1 MEGLRVSQAILI
13 CNVGTYPASEMGNIA
28 LVESIDVVCVV
39 AGDFVDDALHSV
51 DSGCARCEGACNV
64 WGGKGRETRRIA
76 DAGEVVRVELVQ

>member
-1 MEGLRVSQAILI
+1 M
-13 CNVGTYPASEMGNIA
+13 YPASQLRNIL
-28 LVESIDVVCVV
+28 LVETVDVMRVV